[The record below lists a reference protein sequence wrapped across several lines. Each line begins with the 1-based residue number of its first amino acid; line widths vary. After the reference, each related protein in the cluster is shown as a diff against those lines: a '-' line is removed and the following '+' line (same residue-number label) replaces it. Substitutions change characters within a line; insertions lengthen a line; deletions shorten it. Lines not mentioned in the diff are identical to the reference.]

1 MGLWTLAVEP
11 VGSGYSSARISVE
24 YSIWS
29 CSTSYSEITIA
40 LKAYALTPP
49 LIPMLNTDF

>member
-29 CSTSYSEITIA
+29 CSTSYSKITIA

-49 LIPMLNTDF
+49 LTPVLDTDS